1 MSIKN
6 FLFCLVV
13 VSAFSIISV
22 SRNVRSPHVYTL
34 SPAKKRIV
42 LFMCKGGGGHI
53 AVAKGLN
60 EYLKDDYDVTTL
72 NIFQDVIGPFDTLR
86 TLSFGKMA
94 GEDFYNFCLQCRWTT
109 VANNFVTLG
118 RWGVNLRQNTIEW
131 LMLEFFKFEKPDLII
146 SVIPMLDGALLN
158 VAQKLEVPL
167 LIITND
173 LDSTN
178 YINGI
183 KDPKYPKLCYTLAF
197 DDKYIREK
205 IVPANIPAHQIRV
218 TGFPLRP
225 EFFKKKNRKAIK
237 KDFALPDDKPIVML
251 LMGGAGSLAN
261 YRYVRALAKMD
272 TPMHLIVCLG
282 RNETLKKNISKILL
296 PSHITTT
303 VIGFTDRIA
312 DLMAVSDVIITKPGP
327 GSICEAIASHLP
339 MIIDQTSGTLWWEGL
354 NIDFVKRNGFGDV
367 ITNFKEVP
375 TILKKYLENK
385 GYRETIKNRMEN
397 FKGVNFS
404 ETIKPLVKEMLDLT
418 IFAKAQKPD
427 EPTFSKIVTKQ
438 ATKIPVH

>member
-6 FLFCLVV
+6 FILCLLVGTT
-13 VSAFSIISV
+13 SYIISV
-22 SRNVRSPHVYTL
+22 PRNMRRPRVCTIAPV
-34 SPAKKRIV
+34 KKRIV
-42 LFMCKGGGGHI
+42 VFMCKGGGGHI

-109 VANNFVTLG
+109 IANNFVVVG
-118 RWGVNLRQNTIEW
+118 RWGVNLRQSTIEW
-131 LMLEFFKFEKPDLII
+131 LILEFFKYEKPDLII

-158 VAQKLEVPL
+158 VAQKLNVPF

-183 KDPKYPKLCYTLAF
+183 KDPKYSKFCYTLTF
-197 DDKYIREK
+197 DDKVIREK
-205 IVPANIPAHQIRV
+205 IVPANIPAHQVRV
-218 TGFPLRP
+218 VGFPLRP
-225 EFFKKKNRKAIK
+225 EFFVKKNRKRIK
-237 KDFALPDDKPIVML
+237 KDFTLPDNKPIVMV

-282 RNETLKKNISKILL
+282 RNESLKKNISKIML
-296 PSHITTT
+296 PPHITTT
-303 VIGFTDRIA
+303 ILGFTDRIA
-312 DLMAVSDVIITKPGP
+312 DLMAVSDVLITKPGP
-327 GSICEAIASHLP
+327 GSISEAIVSHLP
-339 MIIDQTSGTLWWEGL
+339 IVVDQTSGTLWWEGL

-375 TILKKYLENK
+375 TVLKKYLENK
-385 GYRETIKNRMEN
+385 EYRENIKNRMMN
-397 FKGVNFS
+397 FKCVYFN
-404 ETIKPLVKEMLDLT
+404 ETIKPLVKEMVTMDTVVKLQEPSIST
-418 IFAKAQKPD
+418 FTRIVRKAEKRPLR
-427 EPTFSKIVTKQ
+427 
-438 ATKIPVH
+438 